1 MILTLLLHQWKAFW
15 RSRGAGK
22 ALIFRLLVGFVLLY
36 FLATGLA
43 LGLYMP
49 EILLHFF
56 PGQDLVTV
64 FCSLLLYYF
73 SIDLV
78 VRFLFQDLPV
88 LATRP
93 YLLQN
98 ISRRRLVSFAVRDAA
113 AI

>member
-22 ALIFRLLVGFVLLY
+22 ALIFRLLIGFGLLY
-36 FLATGLA
+36 ILAAGLVV
-43 LGLYMP
+43 GLYIP
-49 EILLHFF
+49 DILLHLF
-56 PGQDLVTV
+56 PGRQLVTV

-98 ISRRRLVSFAVRDAA
+98 IPRRRLVSFLDIR
-113 AI
+113 